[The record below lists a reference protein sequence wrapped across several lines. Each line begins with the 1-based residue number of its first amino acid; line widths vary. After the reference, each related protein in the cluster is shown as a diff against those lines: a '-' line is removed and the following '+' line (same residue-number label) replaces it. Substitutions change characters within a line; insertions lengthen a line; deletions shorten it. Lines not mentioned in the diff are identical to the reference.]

1 MELTIIETSAYLELK
16 KTAQHTV
23 CENGF
28 PGYYISSVRGVGYK
42 FNKYLPERL
51 FVSEKS
57 QQPLCLLKFHSK
69 FVLDRAILPK

>member
-1 MELTIIETSAYLELK
+1 MTIDDAPFQAVHLSYILHPISLLTIKKEVKMELTIIETSAYLELK

-42 FNKYLPERL
+42 FNK
-51 FVSEKS
+51 
-57 QQPLCLLKFHSK
+57 
-69 FVLDRAILPK
+69 